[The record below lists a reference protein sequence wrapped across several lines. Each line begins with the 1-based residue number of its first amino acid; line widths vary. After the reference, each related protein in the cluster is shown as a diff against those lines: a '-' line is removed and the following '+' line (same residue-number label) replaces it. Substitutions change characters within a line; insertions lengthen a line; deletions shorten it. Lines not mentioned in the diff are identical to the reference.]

1 MKKLVLF
8 LLLGSATFSLSSF
21 GIVSNPRI
29 AEHQAKAGKCMVIN
43 SKSAVNSD
51 ILLVN
56 PLSNNANVNQDA
68 SKEESQKS
76 FLKSF
81 FGFIVSALSQIVITL
96 ISK

>member
-8 LLLGSATFSLSSF
+8 LLLVSATFSLSSF

-29 AEHQAKAGKCMVIN
+29 ADQQLKAGKSMAIN
-43 SKSAVNSD
+43 SKSTVNTNS
-51 ILLVN
+51 LLLN
-56 PLSNNANVNQDA
+56 PLMGKTGNDQEV

-76 FLKSF
+76 FLKSL
-81 FGFIVSALSQIVITL
+81 FGFIVSALSEIVLTL